1 VGVVCPLFS
10 FLGTELAVGR
20 KEEIVE
26 KVRAIAA
33 PLAAGEGLELVD
45 VELAGAGGRTTLRL
59 YIDRDGGV
67 SLEDCSSVSRAVS
80 AALDVEDPIAGAYDL
95 EVSSP
100 GLDRPLRTPEHFEK
114 YAGENVRVK
123 AYGPIPELENRKTFA
138 GALRGFE
145 EGRALIE
152 VDGKLFGVPLEK
164 IAKAHVEPRLSE
176 LAASEEEEPE
186 ARLQIDGRYVL
197 ARSREDVRR
206 ALKDARRSDRSEVA
220 VRREGESMTALFTGG
235 QAVLFLTGEEGE
247 PGFSSRNPRFKGSP
261 DARLAFTLS
270 NGQEDEYPASWAVS
284 GEDATRGL
292 EHWFFTGQRPS
303 FIHWHDESGPGTT
316 HN

>member
-1 VGVVCPLFS
+1 
-10 FLGTELAVGR
+10 VGR

-45 VELAGAGGRTTLRL
+45 VELAGAGGHTTLRL

-67 SLEDCSSVSRAVS
+67 SLDDCTNVSRAVS
-80 AALDVEDPIAGAYDL
+80 AALDVEDPLQGGYDL

-100 GLDRPLRTPEHFEK
+100 GLDRPLRTPEHFSK

-123 AYGPIPELENRKTFA
+123 AYGPIAEAENRKTFA
-138 GALRGFE
+138 GTLQGVE

-152 VDGKLFGVPLEK
+152 VDGKLFRVPLEQ
-164 IAKAHVEPRLSE
+164 IAKAHVEPRLE
-176 LAASEEEEPE
+176 DLAASEEEEPE

-197 ARSREDVRR
+197 TRGRDDVRR
-206 ALKDARRSDRSEVA
+206 ELKDARRSDRAEVV
-220 VRREGESMTALFTGG
+220 VRREDGSLTGLFSGG
-235 QAVLFLTGEEGE
+235 QAVLLLAGGEGE
-247 PGFSSRNPRFKGSP
+247 PGFSSRSPRYTGSQ
-261 DARLAFTLS
+261 DARLTFTLW
-270 NGQEDEYPASWAVS
+270 NGQEDEYPASWAVP
-284 GEDATRGL
+284 GEDATRAL
-292 EHWFFTGQRPS
+292 EHYFLTGQRPS
-303 FIHWHDESGPGTT
+303 FIHWHDESGIT

>member
-1 VGVVCPLFS
+1 MEP
-10 FLGTELAVGR
+10 AVGR

-33 PLAAGEGLELVD
+33 PLAAVEGLELVD

-67 SLEDCSSVSRAVS
+67 SLDDCTSVSRVVS
-80 AALDVEDPIAGAYDL
+80 AALDVEDPIQGTYDL

-100 GLDRPLRTPEHFEK
+100 GLDRPLRTPEHFRK

-138 GALRGFE
+138 GTLRGFE

-152 VDGKLFGVPLEK
+152 IDGKLFPVRLEQ

-176 LAASEEEEPE
+176 LAVSDQEELE

-197 ARSREDVRR
+197 TRGRDDVRR
-206 ALKDARRSDRSEVA
+206 ALKDARRSDRAEVA
-220 VRREGESMTALFTGG
+220 VRREEESLTGLFSGG
-235 QAVLFLTGEEGE
+235 QAVLFLIGAEGE
-247 PGFSSRNPRFKGSP
+247 PGFSSRNPKFKGNQ
-261 DARLAFTLS
+261 DARLTFTLV
-270 NGQEDEYPASWAVS
+270 NGQEEEYPASWAVP
-284 GEDATRGL
+284 GEDATRAL